1 MRCRRRRRCRR
12 RAAASDALTREFVP
26 SRGGPPGYPGGP
38 PRVWVPCFG
47 ARSLSS
53 TFAARKMLARVM
65 FRGFAAQIESSC
77 DAVWALGKMSGIYI
91 QRFRRKRHRN
101 INQIYD
107 RDEMCVARAEVL
119 RAETDNHHT
128 GARFACH
135 GEVASSPS
143 PLGRRY
149 GALHW
154 PRLGFQYGLRHGREE
169 ACSTA

>member
-53 TFAARKMLARVM
+53 TFEARRMLARVI
-65 FRGFAAQIESSC
+65 FRRFAAQIERSC

-91 QRFRRKRHRN
+91 QRFRRKGYREVNRLRGRGEKC
-101 INQIYD
+101 IT
-107 RDEMCVARAEVL
+107 RAEAL
-119 RAETDNHHT
+119 HTETNNHHT
-128 GARFACH
+128 GARFTGH
-135 GEVASSPS
+135 GEAAPSPS
-143 PLGRRY
+143 ALERRY